1 MIVCCF
7 TFLCPGQ
14 DGRVQGDGDL
24 PERGSE
30 QARHQHDR
38 QEGALRGWE
47 QGARLARS
55 GHGPRMRSGLRLVV
69 KCMFR
74 ILDHWGGLFSDQPR
88 GWPLSVVVQTREGE
102 RENERDWIVLISIS
116 IHDRPVSVLR
126 RSHLLLSRYP
136 ALDLPG
142 GSDGV
147 KQESRTNFPT
157 FKWQDS
163 FQYYLFILI
172 FNETS
177 GRPMYWILCCVYK
190 YSFPLF
196 ITFIL
201 FNED

>member
-1 MIVCCF
+1 MSSYLLVSRPRLTCARWRRS
-7 TFLCPGQ
+7 TRTRPATSPPSAWLSGGRTTRTRTRRRTGQ
-14 DGRVQGDGDL
+14 VSTR
-24 PERGSE
+24 R
-30 QARHQHDR
+30 
-38 QEGALRGWE
+38 
-47 QGARLARS
+47 
-55 GHGPRMRSGLRLVV
+55 RSGLRLVV